1 MDRLTLESIESI
13 TLDTVVEKNVD
24 ILRDAL
30 FEVHG

>member
-30 FEVHG
+30 FEAHG